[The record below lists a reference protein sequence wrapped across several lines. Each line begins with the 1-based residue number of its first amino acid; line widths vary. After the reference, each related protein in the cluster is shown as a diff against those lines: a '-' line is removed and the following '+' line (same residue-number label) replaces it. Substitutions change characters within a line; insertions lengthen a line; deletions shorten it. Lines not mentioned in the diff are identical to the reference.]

1 LKCGSNA
8 LLLAI
13 VAEAIRER
21 LEQLQT
27 CTSGW
32 FKIIRNSL
40 GVFGKVERAQV
51 VAPDLPALKL
61 KISSAVPAL
70 YSKT

>member
-1 LKCGSNA
+1 MCGSNA

-40 GVFGKVERAQV
+40 GVFGKVERAPQV